1 MREVNGAMECSMR
14 KGTRKRVRGLIKRG
28 HTALQCGGM
37 ETRASQRHVPC
48 RDRPGGARWH
58 RVWNRYGRAPRLQE
72 GLNKVWST
80 CGGAKRSIRKARR
93 ERRNVGHN
101 KCKDTDG

>member
-1 MREVNGAMECSMR
+1 MR

-48 RDRPGGARWH
+48 RDRPEGARWH
-58 RVWNRYGRAPRLQE
+58 RVWNRYGRASRLQE
-72 GLNKVWST
+72 GGLIEPAEQRVEYLWRGEEEHQESKT
-80 CGGAKRSIRKARR
+80 GGT
-93 ERRNVGHN
+93 NVGH